1 MGSAKEAKRTDW
13 INFLRAER
21 YEPCDFGGICRNFLR
36 GGKMLLN
43 GARGL
48 SERTRVAPSAVLHL
62 DIFSAL

>member
-13 INFLRAER
+13 IHFLRAER
-21 YEPCDFGGICRNFLR
+21 CGPCDFGGIRWNFLR

-48 SERTRVAPSAVLHL
+48 SERMRVAPSAVLHL
-62 DIFSAL
+62 NIFSAL